1 MPAFMIKI
9 NQYLLTAL
17 LLLFCLPTLAAELQG
32 DLRVTILRADNDKPI
47 VGAVVR
53 VQDKAARAGV
63 SEKKTDETGQARFTN
78 LPTGDYY
85 LEISHPEYEG
95 DRALV
100 KISVGSETAYK
111 TLLDVKGQ
119 AEKVIK
125 FKEDKLLMNGKD
137 PNDGAIVR
145 RDREFVQQQLA
156 DRSLQGVL
164 ATVAGTN
171 INSVGQIHVRG
182 DHKSVNFQL
191 DGVSLPIPPAS
202 STTPLV
208 DLDFLDN
215 LEARTGGYNGSQSG
229 MGGLVLSGTTEWGTK
244 EPYFELRPTVGTL
257 GTAQILMRLGG
268 SSEDGNFNYMVGAKT
283 GTTDLQF
290 QAPNPDHQTLNNK
303 GQNTNVVARFRW
315 RDEEDDWGVTLSHQA
330 ALYGIAQTPQN
341 YDAGVRQ
348 NQEDVNTLGLFSWKR
363 RVDEDSD
370 LQFNLSYLRSRQ
382 SVRNNGIFTPF
393 TTFDEN
399 RSQELAE
406 EGFPADPT
414 NPGAPYLPTTNTR
427 ITQIQPALQYTYRL
441 GENHRIVTGLDANFI
456 RSQQDVDVLD
466 LGGGGGLPQG
476 ALRFQSNVARAG
488 FSGGLYFSHTFPVTD
503 EFTANYGVRL
513 DRFNNGISVNTGQ
526 ISPFVNLAFAPTPED
541 ALRFSY
547 HRMFQA
553 PPLELDLSF
562 ATETLPQ
569 RVQLFELS
577 YEHQFGQSLTGKVA
591 LVRKDFRD
599 QIDIGQ
605 LIPIANIPVYAP
617 VNFERALYEGL
628 ELSLASH
635 NKTGFNGFLTGTL
648 SLAKPTVQGSAP
660 EFPTFNDH
668 DQRVQ
673 VTAGLS
679 HTWDSGLT
687 AAGDLYYGSG
697 FPQSAL
703 TLYNAAGVF
712 PYGYNAQR
720 VPRFLANLSLNYWP
734 KREPQSVEYGG
745 SLQILNLFDNRP
757 LLNFFSDFSGTR
769 FIQQRRILLNGMIR
783 F

>member
-1 MPAFMIKI
+1 M
-9 NQYLLTAL
+9 
-17 LLLFCLPTLAAELQG
+17 LAILIACWPGVAIETQG
-32 DLRVTILRADNDKPI
+32 DLLVTILRADNDKPI

-53 VQDKAARAGV
+53 VQDKAARGEV
-63 SEKKTDETGQARFTN
+63 NEKKTDDAGQAHFVN
-78 LPTGDYY
+78 LQLGDYY
-85 LEISHPEYEG
+85 VEISHPEYEG
-95 DRALV
+95 DRSLV
-100 KISVGSETAYK
+100 KINAGAETAYK

-125 FKEDKLLMNGKD
+125 FKEDKLLVNSKD
-137 PNDGAIVR
+137 PNDGSVAR
-145 RDREFVQQQLA
+145 RDREFVQQQLT

-171 INSVGQIHVRG
+171 INSVGQVHVRG

-202 STTPLV
+202 STTPPI

-229 MGGLVLSGTTEWGTK
+229 MGGLVLNGLTDWGTK
-244 EPYFELRPTVGTL
+244 EPYFELRPTVGTQN
-257 GTAQILMRLGG
+257 TYQMMMRLGG
-268 SSEDGNFNYMVGAKT
+268 SSEDGNFSYMVGGKT

-315 RDEEDDWGVTLSHQA
+315 RDQENEWGTTISHQA
-330 ALYGIAQTPQN
+330 GLYGVAQTPQN
-341 YDAGVRQ
+341 YAAGVRQ
-348 NQEDVNTLGLFSWKR
+348 EQQDTNTIGLLSWKR
-363 RVDEDSD
+363 KVDEDTD
-370 LQFNLSYLRSRQ
+370 LQMALAYLRSHQ
-382 SVRNNGIFTPF
+382 TVHNNGVWTPF
-393 TTFDEN
+393 SAFDEN
-399 RSQELAE
+399 RSEELAE

-414 NPGAPYLPTTNTR
+414 NPGSPYLPTTNTL
-427 ITQIQPALQYTYRL
+427 ITQIQPSLQYVHRMGA
-441 GENHRIVTGLDANFI
+441 GERIVAGMDANFI
-456 RSQQDVDVLD
+456 RSQQDIDIFD
-466 LGGGGGLPQG
+466 LGGGGGLPDG
-476 ALRFQSNVARAG
+476 ALRFQANVARAG
-488 FSGGLYFSHTFPVTD
+488 FSGGMYFSHTFPIS
-503 EFTANYGVRL
+503 EQFTANYGVRL
-513 DRFNNGISVNTGQ
+513 DRFSNGININTGQ
-526 ISPFVNLAFAPTPED
+526 ISPFVNLGFAPSSED
-541 ALRFSY
+541 AIRFSY
-547 HRMFQA
+547 HRLFQA

-562 ATETLPQ
+562 GTETLPQ
-569 RVQLFELS
+569 RVHQFELS
-577 YEHQFGQSLTGKVA
+577 YEHQFGDGLTGKLA

-605 LIPIANIPVYAP
+605 LIAFANIPVYAP
-617 VNFERALYEGL
+617 VNFARAVYEGL
-628 ELSLASH
+628 ELSVATH
-635 NKTGFNGFLTGTL
+635 NKLGFNGFLTGTV
-648 SLAKPTVQGSAP
+648 SRAKPTAQGNAP

-679 HTWDSGLT
+679 HTWDNGLT
-687 AAGDLYYGSG
+687 AAGDVYYGSG
-697 FPQSAL
+697 YPQEAL
-703 TLYNAAGVF
+703 QLYNAAGVY

-757 LLNFFSDFSGTR
+757 LLNFFSEFSGTR
-769 FIQQRRILLNGMIR
+769 FIQQRRVLLNGMIR